1 MRGFLAPLAILLASL
16 TFRPAL
22 GRAADGVSEAPDETT
37 TLSPVIVEAVPSTG
51 GILPGSCSSAYAIP
65 MDVVDTPRAVTP
77 VSKTLMEAA
86 GIGQWGKWDPLSIT
100 YLNPAAMVDP
110 SQAACASAPDIRGR
124 QGLTFLNG
132 IEENVNFGLQD
143 IPWNFNMVESMDL
156 VEGPPGAV
164 FGATQPSNGYV
175 NYITKQ
181 PYFDRFRGD
190 AWATIGMYD
199 QYMWGAEV
207 GGPIDHPTAS
217 QSSTLGYRLSYLGMN
232 NGSYYDSIFDQQ
244 ENFYGAIGWHPNDRY
259 HADLFADFGTYSYML
274 EDVLMN
280 RPTESL
286 IQDGLYYP
294 GYPPLSQVGSP
305 TPPPAN
311 TFLGTPV
318 PVSPRQT
325 IKYPG
330 DLGRAITGM
339 AQLVQS
345 VQVSDDVQL
354 VNNTLFWYADHIAS
368 EDEIFFQEAWKGCY
382 EIDNRTELR
391 ERFTTPGFFGP
402 MKHFIDAGVEWRYQY
417 VLAYDSLEF
426 TVPNQW
432 SVFEN
437 PDLRNGAFSP
447 YFQAWVRNPSA
458 PGGGEWL
465 VPGGPYPFYFEPLN
479 GSTGT
484 NFTRYWKASP
494 FWQQT
499 IQLTDTLS
507 LILGARLDLYM
518 ISAETPPGT
527 PAVLFEQLNTTQ
539 ALPLFNVSPTWKPFP
554 WMTTYFNFNWA
565 QATDVG
571 GGGGYS
577 PTFTNQAFHLLNELE
592 ELGVK
597 FSLARNRLF
606 LSADVFHEDTYLF
619 NYLEPANPAQIN
631 GFETT
636 ATYQPNQSF
645 WIRANY
651 LFMSGVENWS
661 ASPYGPPL
669 VQTYSTAQ
677 ADRLGLPL
685 DNQGNFPPGSYALI
699 GWPEQTVSGMATY
712 QLDNGLGATVGGLFF
727 SDMYLGYEHQVR
739 IPPEF
744 VLNAQAFYARPRWEA
759 RLYLF
764 NFTDEHYW
772 LPNGFAFSRVRTLNL
787 DTIYPGWPFWIE
799 GTVTWKF

>member
-1 MRGFLAPLAILLASL
+1 MRGPSPFRLAILWIALALAPS
-16 TFRPAL
+16 L
-22 GRAADGVSEAPDETT
+22 GRAVNVSSDLPTAT
-37 TLSPVIVEAVPSTG
+37 TLPTVQVEASSG

-65 MDVVDTPRAVTP
+65 MDVIDTPRAVTP

-110 SQAACASAPDIRGR
+110 SQTSCASAPDIRGR

-132 IEENVNFGLQD
+132 IEENVNFGMQD
-143 IPWNFNMVESMDL
+143 VPWNFNMVESMDL

-164 FGATQPSNGYV
+164 YGATQPSNGYV

-190 AWATIGMYD
+190 AWATMGMYD
-199 QYMWGAEV
+199 QYMWGADI
-207 GGPIDHPTAS
+207 GGPIDHPAEG
-217 QSSTLGYRLSYLGMN
+217 QSSKLGYRFSYLGMEN
-232 NGSYYDSIFDQQ
+232 SSYYDSIFDQQ

-259 HADLFADFGTYSYML
+259 HADLYADFGTYSYML

-294 GYPPLSQVGSP
+294 GYPSLSQVSSP
-305 TPPPAN
+305 GTVPAN
-311 TFLGTPV
+311 HFLGTPV
-318 PVSPRQT
+318 PVSRRQT
-325 IKYPG
+325 VKYPG

-339 AQLVQS
+339 AQLIQS
-345 VQVSDDVQL
+345 VVVSDDLQV
-354 VNNTLFWYADHIAS
+354 VNNTLFWYQDHIAS
-368 EDEIFFQEAWKGCY
+368 EDEIFFQEAWNAY
-382 EIDNRTELR
+382 EIDNRTEVR
-391 ERFTTPGFFGP
+391 GKFTTPGPLGR
-402 MKHFIDAGVEWRYQY
+402 MEHFLDTGIEWRYQQA
-417 VLAYDSLEF
+417 LAYDSLEF

-437 PDLRNGAFSP
+437 PYLRNGAFTP
-447 YFQAWVRNPSA
+447 AFQAWVGNPSA

-479 GSTGT
+479 GATGS
-484 NFTRYWKASP
+484 NLTRYWKVSP

-499 IQLTDTLS
+499 IQITDALS
-507 LILGARLDLYM
+507 VILGARLDLYM
-518 ISAETPPGT
+518 ISAQTPPGT
-527 PAVLFEQLNTTQ
+527 PAILFEQLDTTQ
-539 ALPLFNVSPTWKPFP
+539 ALPLFNVSPTWKPYP

-565 QATDVG
+565 QASDVG

-577 PTFTNQAFHLLNELE
+577 PTFTNQSFHLVNELE

-606 LSADVFHEDTYLF
+606 LSADVFHENTYLF
-619 NYLEPANPAQIN
+619 NYLGPANSAQIN
-631 GFETT
+631 GLETT
-636 ATYQPNQSF
+636 ATFQPNRSF

-651 LFMSGVENWS
+651 LFMTGVENWS
-661 ASPYGPPL
+661 SSPYGPPL
-669 VQTYSTAQ
+669 TQTYSTAQ

-685 DNQGNFPPGSYALI
+685 DNSGSFPPGSYALI
-699 GWPEQTVSGMATY
+699 GWPEQTVSGMVTY
-712 QLDNGLGATVGGLFF
+712 QDDSGVGVTLGGLLF

-744 VLNAQAFYARPRWEA
+744 VLNAQVFYAQRHWEA

-764 NFTDEHYW
+764 NFTDERYW

-787 DTIYPGWPFWIE
+787 DTIYAGWPFWIE